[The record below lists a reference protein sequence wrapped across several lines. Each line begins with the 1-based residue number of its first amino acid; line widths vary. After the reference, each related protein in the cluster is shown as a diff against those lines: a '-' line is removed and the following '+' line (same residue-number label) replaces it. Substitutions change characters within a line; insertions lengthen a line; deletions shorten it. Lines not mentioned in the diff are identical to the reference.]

1 MRKSSGVFFRSL
13 TAFWCAALVCMP
25 FGVGANGRPPLAE
38 DVMEWLYQPLH
49 LVNHGPGSATLLW
62 HLTRNQGPVLRYRD
76 GPVVGNHS
84 LEKREMALGSNF
96 SCDRVQ
102 WDKNIDLH
110 IEVDSNASGPRLEI
124 QGESNILSQITPDLS
139 ERECL
144 QLRLS
149 RSAEAHEPL
158 QAWLTV
164 PSLSLLLHLSSAKID
179 IKGVNGESLWLDV
192 SGGGQVQ
199 ASGEV
204 GTLVAR
210 ILEGQVGLEGL
221 EVKDHLFLQTPIP
234 LTELDTDAE
243 IPVRVNAGPS
253 CVVYALVP
261 DNAAACYSG
270 KPRTIMPEAD
280 ALLPCSDSG
289 TLPASVGSGSSP

>member
-13 TAFWCAALVCMP
+13 TAFLCATQVCIP
-25 FGVGANGRPPLAE
+25 SGAGANGPPVLAE
-38 DVMEWLYQPLH
+38 EIMEWFHQPLQ
-49 LVNHGPGSATLLW
+49 LVNHWPGGATVLW
-62 HLTRNQGPVLRYRD
+62 QLTRNQGPVLRYKD

-84 LEKREMALGSNF
+84 LEKREMALGPNLPR
-96 SCDRVQ
+96 DRVQ

-110 IEVDSNASGPRLEI
+110 IVIDSNSTGPRLEM
-124 QGESNILSQITPDLS
+124 QGESNILSQITPGTS
-139 ERECL
+139 EGECL

-158 QAWLTV
+158 EAWLTL
-164 PSLSLLLHLSSAKID
+164 PSLSLLRHQSPAKID
-179 IKGVNGESLWLDV
+179 ISGINGESFWLEV

-210 ILEGQVGLEGL
+210 ILEGQAGLEEL
-221 EVKDHLFLQTPIP
+221 EVTNQLFLQSSLP
-234 LTELDTDAE
+234 LTDLATNAE
-243 IPVRVNAGPS
+243 IPVRVNVGPS

-270 KPRTIMPEAD
+270 KPRAIMPEPD
-280 ALLPCSDSG
+280 ALLPCSDSD
-289 TLPASVGSGSSP
+289 AFSVSEGSGSAP